1 MPLLEPSKGRFV
13 PLFSYEPPPEKPVAE
28 EVVREQ
34 TRQRELV
41 DAVAAARLE
50 GRAVGAA
57 EAEARKDKE
66 IAALRAEMDERLERL
81 VAGAVRQFDRQ
92 ASEDRERLDSAVR
105 SIVEV
110 IAGAEGRRLLAAGLA
125 SQILEAVSVLT
136 SSRPL
141 TVAFSEDER
150 AFIAERVPEFE
161 GALRN
166 LQVRVLCRP
175 NSPPAA
181 ATITYKTGSVRI
193 DLAGVTGRLLEAVKL
208 RASEAEYPL
217 VEKEAE

>member
-13 PLFSYEPPPEKPVAE
+13 PLFSSGPPPEKPVAE
-28 EVVREQ
+28 EVVRE
-34 TRQRELV
+34 RAHKREIA

-57 EAEARKDKE
+57 ETEARKDTE
-66 IAALRAEMDERLERL
+66 IAALRAEMNEKLERL
-81 VAGAVRQFDRQ
+81 VTEAVRQLNRQ
-92 ASEDRERLDSAVR
+92 ASADRERLDSAVR

-136 SSRPL
+136 ASRPL
-141 TVAFSEDER
+141 TVTLSEDER

-161 GALRN
+161 AVLSS

-181 ATITYKTGSVRI
+181 ATITYETGSVRI
-193 DLAGVTGRLLEAVKL
+193 DLAGVTDRLLEAVKL
-208 RASEAEYPL
+208 RASEADYPL

>member
-50 GRAVGAA
+50 GRTVGAA

-208 RASEAEYPL
+208 KASEAEYPL